1 MESILCRSCNQEK
14 PTTDFYKTHGYKCIP
29 CTKVYMKERRERLN
43 KSSGVFYLDCIG
55 CGMSMRNPQS
65 KVCQK
70 CSRNHEKFD
79 IKTASDFS
87 LPKGDVLACQL
98 AFVIAC
104 GGDVLK
110 FFDDIF
116 TAMDA
121 FFEETQREPRVHVND
136 VDPFAIEKYEE
147 HEDNWYEISIL
158 KEPETT
164 VGRKMREELDRRLDD
179 AY

>member
-1 MESILCRSCNQEK
+1 METVLCTTCDQEK
-14 PTTDFYKTHGYKCIP
+14 PSTDFHKTTGSKCKD
-29 CTKVYMKERRERLN
+29 CTSAYMKERKRRLDKRN
-43 KSSGVFYLDCIG
+43 GVFYLDCIG
-55 CGMSMRNPQS
+55 CGVRMKNPPS

-87 LPKGDVLACQL
+87 LPKGDVLACRL
-98 AFVIAC
+98 AFVVAC
-104 GGDVLK
+104 GGDVSK
-110 FFDDIF
+110 FFDDSF

-147 HEDNWYEISIL
+147 HEDNWYQISIL